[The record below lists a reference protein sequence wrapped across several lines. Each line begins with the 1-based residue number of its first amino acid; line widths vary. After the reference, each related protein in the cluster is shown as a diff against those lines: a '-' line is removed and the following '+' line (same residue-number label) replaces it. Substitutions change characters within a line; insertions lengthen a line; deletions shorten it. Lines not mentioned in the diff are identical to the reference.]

1 MFTFRVIQAPSK
13 LLVNSKDTS
22 YIYYTNLNADS
33 AKFTLQLNATYDPVP
48 SIDPVLTYK
57 FVTGTGGDNNDLFD
71 LGGTILINKRKLNDA
86 DTIKLRVSASDVYGL
101 SVERFLY
108 VINTTCPTKPSL
120 TVKASAIACLPVV
133 VNLTDSLITN
143 GTNSKGLTFS
153 YFSDINTTKK
163 VLDPTKVATS
173 GTYYIKAS
181 DSTGCGI
188 AKPIVVN
195 VASQPAKPT
204 VTVAAACQ
212 NQTVIP
218 ITYTAPSTKV
228 KLVWYGNNATGGT
241 PSTSLPTFNTSA
253 PTTLSFY
260 VGQADTVSGCY
271 SDRIKLDILV
281 KPTPVAPSISRD
293 TAGNLVSSVGTGL
306 TWYKDTSLVATTV
319 SFKPSGPGSYTVKT
333 TNDGC
338 MSVASNAYY
347 YIVTDLI
354 TLSSTEYIKLAP
366 NPFVNFLNFDFVVK
380 GYQKLNIDVFE
391 TSTGTRV
398 SSRQGVYAGSRLSF
412 ADLSAGVYIFKVSS
426 SDGKLSYQFK
436 MIKL

>member
-1 MFTFRVIQAPSK
+1 
-13 LLVNSKDTS
+13 
-22 YIYYTNLNADS
+22 LNADS
-33 AKFTLQLNATYDPVP
+33 AKLTLQLNATYDPVQ

-71 LGGTILINKRKLNDA
+71 LAGSILINKRKLNDA

-108 VINTTCPTKPSL
+108 IINTTCPTKPSI
-120 TVKASAIACLPVV
+120 TVKASAVACLPVV

-195 VASQPAKPT
+195 VASQPAIPT
-204 VTVAAACQ
+204 VTAAAACQ

-218 ITYTAPSTKV
+218 ITYTAPSAKI

-241 PSTSLPTFNTSA
+241 ASTSLPSFNTSA

-306 TWYKDTSLVATTV
+306 TWYKDTSLVSTAV

-333 TNDGC
+333 TNNGC
-338 MSVASNAYY
+338 ISLASNAYY

-354 TLSSTEYIKLAP
+354 NLSSTEYIKLAP
-366 NPFVNFLNFDFVVK
+366 NPLVNFLNFDFVVK

-412 ADLSAGVYIFKVSS
+412 ADLSAGVYIFKVTS

>member
-1 MFTFRVIQAPSK
+1 M
-13 LLVNSKDTS
+13 
-22 YIYYTNLNADS
+22 
-33 AKFTLQLNATYDPVP
+33 
-48 SIDPVLTYK
+48 
-57 FVTGTGGDNNDLFD
+57 
-71 LGGTILINKRKLNDA
+71 
-86 DTIKLRVSASDVYGL
+86 
-101 SVERFLY
+101 
-108 VINTTCPTKPSL
+108 
-120 TVKASAIACLPVV
+120 
-133 VNLTDSLITN
+133 
-143 GTNSKGLTFS
+143 
-153 YFSDINTTKK
+153 
-163 VLDPTKVATS
+163 
-173 GTYYIKAS
+173 
-181 DSTGCGI
+181 
-188 AKPIVVN
+188 N
-195 VASQPAKPT
+195 VASQPAIPT

-241 PSTSLPTFNTSA
+241 ASTSLPSFNTSA

-306 TWYKDTSLVATTV
+306 TWYKDTSLVSTTA

-333 TNDGC
+333 TNNGC
-338 MSVASNAYY
+338 ISAASNAYY

-354 TLSSTEYIKLAP
+354 NLSSTEYIKLAP

-398 SSRQGVYAGSRLSF
+398 TSRQGVYAGSRLSF
-412 ADLSAGVYIFKVSS
+412 ADLSAGVYIFKVTS

>member
-1 MFTFRVIQAPSK
+1 M
-13 LLVNSKDTS
+13 
-22 YIYYTNLNADS
+22 
-33 AKFTLQLNATYDPVP
+33 
-48 SIDPVLTYK
+48 
-57 FVTGTGGDNNDLFD
+57 
-71 LGGTILINKRKLNDA
+71 
-86 DTIKLRVSASDVYGL
+86 
-101 SVERFLY
+101 
-108 VINTTCPTKPSL
+108 
-120 TVKASAIACLPVV
+120 
-133 VNLTDSLITN
+133 
-143 GTNSKGLTFS
+143 
-153 YFSDINTTKK
+153 
-163 VLDPTKVATS
+163 LDPTKVAIS

-195 VASQPAKPT
+195 VASQPAIPT

-241 PSTSLPTFNTSA
+241 ASTSLPSFNTSA

-306 TWYKDTSLVATTV
+306 TWYKDTSLVSTTA

-333 TNDGC
+333 TNNGC
-338 MSVASNAYY
+338 ISAASNAYY

-354 TLSSTEYIKLAP
+354 NLSSTEYIKLAP

-398 SSRQGVYAGSRLSF
+398 TSRQGVYAGSRLSF
-412 ADLSAGVYIFKVSS
+412 ADLSAGVYIFKVTS